1 MFEAMFS
8 ENELT
13 RRSRSRLW
21 TNRLWIL
28 SGALGTAT
36 VVSMVL
42 VVHDT
47 ERQHAAA
54 GMVAKAAANQAAST
68 AAGRLEILALET
80 FAPAAPWETRP
91 SVTSHAKSPVRT
103 ENPAAASP

>member
-28 SGALGTAT
+28 SGVLGAAT
-36 VVSMVL
+36 LVSTVL
-42 VVHDT
+42 VVHDS
-47 ERQHAAA
+47 ERQRAAA
-54 GMVAKAAANQAAST
+54 GMAAKAAASQTAST

-80 FAPAAPWETRP
+80 FAPAAPWETRS
-91 SVTSHAKSPVRT
+91 SVTRPPR
-103 ENPAAASP
+103 